1 MAQKI
6 CDNQLQ
12 SGVRITK
19 CEWRNYTYQFNIDWG
34 IALLDRL
41 SYKKVIEQCVV
52 IPAITW
58 LTSKFLVHFQI
69 GYSISNQAK
78 PYSLEVKSWSQLM
91 LG

>member
-19 CEWRNYTYQFNIDWG
+19 REWRNYTYQFNIDRG

-52 IPAITW
+52 IPAIT
-58 LTSKFLVHFQI
+58 
-69 GYSISNQAK
+69 
-78 PYSLEVKSWSQLM
+78 
-91 LG
+91 

>member
-19 CEWRNYTYQFNIDWG
+19 REWRNYTYQFNIDWG

-52 IPAITW
+52 IPSITW
-58 LTSKFLVHFQI
+58 LTSKFLVQFQI
-69 GYSISNQAK
+69 GYFISNQAK
-78 PYSLEVKSWSQLM
+78 PYSLEVKSWSELM
-91 LG
+91 LD